1 MLFGK
6 SSEQGVSET
15 EGSFI
20 VIIYEKLVK
29 KRQAR
34 MPEDKRI
41 SAINKAKEEGLKR
54 HAQEYLMIRE
64 SKMRRF
70 CNFWLILFNVRNLK
84 PFSQLIKTEEMK
96 ELKMRVTLRL
106 QELVRLK
113 ELESLSKNVQSSVS
127 RNSA

>member
-1 MLFGK
+1 M
-6 SSEQGVSET
+6 
-15 EGSFI
+15 
-20 VIIYEKLVK
+20 
-29 KRQAR
+29 A
-34 MPEDKRI
+34 EDKRI
-41 SAINKAKEEGLKR
+41 AAINKAKEEGLKR

-113 ELESLSKNVQSSVS
+113 ELESLNDKGVKSSMS
-127 RNSA
+127 RHSVHSTSTKHRNLIEHPL